1 VAETPSPHATR
12 SEIAQSSGDE
22 GACPSPKQAG
32 GKKPDQLDPCHAPQ
46 LSGQLIVPFVHV
58 VCISPRRHLELPNF
72 VHVIFTCVE
81 PGTSN

>member
-12 SEIAQSSGDE
+12 SEIAQSSRGE
-22 GACPSPKQAG
+22 GACLLPNQVG
-32 GKKPDQLDPCHAPQ
+32 GRTPDELDPCHAPQ

-58 VCISPRRHLELPNF
+58 VCISPRRHLEPLNF